1 MENGSLPESKNF
13 LTVPAAILI
22 AGSMISLAVIY
33 ATGRN
38 SVQPANVGEALGD
51 SAPSGAPTEN
61 LRLVGSSDHIRGNLG
76 AKAVVV
82 EYSDTECPFCK
93 RFHDTMRQ
101 VTDEYSNNVAWVY
114 RHFPLDS
121 LHPKARKEAEATEC
135 AAELGGNETF
145 WAYLDRLFEVTP
157 SNNGLAFS
165 ELSNIAEYVGLNRQ
179 KFDSCVN
186 SGKYAEKVEK
196 DYQNAVASGGSGTPY
211 SIVVAKSGQKLVIN
225 GAQPYSAVKQ
235 ILDAFLLTK

>member
-1 MENGSLPESKNF
+1 M
-13 LTVPAAILI
+13 
-22 AGSMISLAVIY
+22 
-33 ATGRN
+33 
-38 SVQPANVGEALGD
+38 D
-51 SAPSGAPTEN
+51 
-61 LRLVGSSDHIRGNLG
+61 
-76 AKAVVV
+76 
-82 EYSDTECPFCK
+82 C
-93 RFHDTMRQ
+93 
-101 VTDEYSNNVAWVY
+101 
-114 RHFPLDS
+114 